1 MRINFK
7 FAAPNMAYNEAF
19 FLLVDDES
27 IVAGDKYEEV
37 KLGLRIR
44 SQTAPL
50 DAPFSVTHI
59 YYA

>member
-1 MRINFK
+1 
-7 FAAPNMAYNEAF
+7 MAYNEAF

-27 IVAGDKYEEV
+27 IVAGDEYEEV

-44 SQTAPL
+44 SETAPL